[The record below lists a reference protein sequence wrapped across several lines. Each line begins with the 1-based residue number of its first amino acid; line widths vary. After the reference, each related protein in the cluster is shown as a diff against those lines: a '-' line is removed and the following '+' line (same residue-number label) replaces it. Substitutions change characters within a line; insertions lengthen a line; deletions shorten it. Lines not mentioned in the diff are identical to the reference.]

1 MQVHSIVSKM
11 MMEEQLSGSWDQPT
25 RTIVMHSTCATRM
38 QTLATAFADKAA
50 NLVDLNERAL
60 TLRTGG
66 LRDEGG
72 DEGGRGYDQGGFQG
86 GRRCEPCCTPP
97 LTSRSF
103 KKSRVKPDAGCG
115 SWVCWHCIPSCSKL
129 VKSVCLM
136 SRHCRMG
143 PRGNLHAFP
152 CTARDGVLF

>member
-1 MQVHSIVSKM
+1 M

-38 QTLATAFADKAA
+38 QTLATAFADKAS

-86 GRRCEPCCTPP
+86 GRRCDPFLIVPHMTD
-97 LTSRSF
+97 LLLWTSTLSLSPHALSLPWETAAKR
-103 KKSRVKPDAGCG
+103 
-115 SWVCWHCIPSCSKL
+115 CWE
-129 VKSVCLM
+129 
-136 SRHCRMG
+136 
-143 PRGNLHAFP
+143 
-152 CTARDGVLF
+152 